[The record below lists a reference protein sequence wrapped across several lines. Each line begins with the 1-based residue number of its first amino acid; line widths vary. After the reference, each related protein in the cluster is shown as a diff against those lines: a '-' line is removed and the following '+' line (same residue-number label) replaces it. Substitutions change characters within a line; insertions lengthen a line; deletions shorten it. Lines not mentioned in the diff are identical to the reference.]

1 MRVLQTNGRWGAP
14 NRVKLMTLHASKGL
28 EFDTVFIIGVNQGL
42 IPLQCRSFEQEEEER
57 RLFFVDI
64 TRAKVRGKRNR
75 ECEMI
80 PPSPPEPVP
89 VRHRKYGEG
98 VLISEDE
105 VTLTAEFPGCGQKQ
119 FLKALGE
126 LQFLSGADS

>member
-1 MRVLQTNGRWGAP
+1 
-14 NRVKLMTLHASKGL
+14 MTLHASKGL
-28 EFDTVFIIGVNQGL
+28 EFNTVFIVGVNQGL

-105 VTLTAEFPGCGQKQ
+105 VSVTAEFPGYGQKQ